1 MTVGNRMS
9 RRLVTVSADTAVP
22 EAEALM
28 RREKIHRLPVVG
40 KKGELLG
47 IVTASDLRRASAP
60 PATSLDIYELHYLI
74 SKLKVE
80 SVMTKDPVTVS
91 EDLPVEEA
99 ARIMDD
105 NRIAG
110 LPVKRGGELVGI
122 ITESD
127 LFRLFIDLFGARH
140 RGVRLTLLMPEKRGE
155 LAAVAAAI
163 ASAGGNLLSLV
174 AFDGDDEHTSYCTLK
189 VEGVTKDALVAAVE
203 PLVER
208 VMEAKES

>member
-9 RRLVTVSADTAVP
+9 RRLVTVGADTAVP

-74 SKLKVE
+74 SRLKVE

-110 LPVKRGGELVGI
+110 LPVTRGGELVGI

-155 LAAVAAAI
+155 LAAIASAI
-163 ASAGGNLLSLV
+163 AEAGGNLLSLV
-174 AFDGDDEHTSYCTLK
+174 AFDGDDGKTGYCTLK
-189 VEGVTKDALVAAVE
+189 VEGVAKDALVSVVE

-208 VMEAKES
+208 VMEARES

>member
-9 RRLVTVSADTAVP
+9 RRLITVSADTAVP
-22 EAEALM
+22 EAQALM
-28 RREKIHRLPVVG
+28 RREKIHRLPVLNKDG
-40 KKGELLG
+40 KLVG

-60 PATSLDIYELHYLI
+60 PATTLDIYELHYLI
-74 SKLKVE
+74 SRLKVE
-80 SVMTKDPVTVS
+80 SVMTKNPITVR

-105 NRIAG
+105 NRVAG
-110 LPVKRGGELVGI
+110 LPVISDGELAGI

-155 LAAVAAAI
+155 LAAIAAAI
-163 ASAGGNLLSLV
+163 ADAGGNLLSLV
-174 AFDGDDEHTSYCTLK
+174 AFDGEDKETSYCTLK
-189 VEGVTKDALVAAVE
+189 VEGVAKDALVAVVE
-203 PLVER
+203 PLVAR
-208 VMEAKES
+208 VMEARES

>member
-9 RRLVTVSADTAVP
+9 RRLITVSADTAVP
-22 EAEALM
+22 EAQALM
-28 RREKIHRLPVVG
+28 RREKIHRLPVLNKDG
-40 KKGELLG
+40 KLVG

-60 PATSLDIYELHYLI
+60 PATTLDIYELHYLI
-74 SKLKVE
+74 SRLKVE
-80 SVMTKDPVTVS
+80 SVMTKNPITVR

-105 NRIAG
+105 NRVAG
-110 LPVKRGGELVGI
+110 LPVISDGELAGI

>member
-9 RRLVTVSADTAVP
+9 RRLVTVGADTAVP

-74 SKLKVE
+74 SRLKVE

-110 LPVKRGGELVGI
+110 LPVTRGGELVGI

-127 LFRLFIDLFGARH
+127 LFRLFIDLFGAR
-140 RGVRLTLLMPEKRGE
+140 
-155 LAAVAAAI
+155 
-163 ASAGGNLLSLV
+163 
-174 AFDGDDEHTSYCTLK
+174 
-189 VEGVTKDALVAAVE
+189 VEDIV
-203 PLVER
+203 
-208 VMEAKES
+208 

>member
-9 RRLVTVSADTAVP
+9 RRLITVSADTAVP
-22 EAEALM
+22 EAQALM
-28 RREKIHRLPVVG
+28 RREKIHRLPVLNKDG
-40 KKGELLG
+40 KLVG

-60 PATSLDIYELHYLI
+60 PATTLDIYELHYLI
-74 SKLKVE
+74 SRLKVE
-80 SVMTKDPVTVS
+80 SVMTKNPITVR

-105 NRIAG
+105 NRVAG
-110 LPVKRGGELVGI
+110 LPVISDGELAGI

-155 LAAVAAAI
+155 LAAIAAAI
-163 ASAGGNLLSLV
+163 ADAGGNLLSLV
-174 AFDGDDEHTSYCTLK
+174 AFDGEDKETSYCTLK
-189 VEGVTKDALVAAVE
+189 VEGVAKDALVALVE
-203 PLVER
+203 PLVAR
-208 VMEAKES
+208 VMEARES

>member
-155 LAAVAAAI
+155 LAAIAAAI
-163 ASAGGNLLSLV
+163 ADAGGNLLSLV
-174 AFDGDDEHTSYCTLK
+174 AFDGEHKETSYCTLK
-189 VEGVTKDALVAAVE
+189 VEGVAKDALVALVE
-203 PLVER
+203 PLVAR
-208 VMEAKES
+208 VMEARES

>member
-9 RRLVTVSADTAVP
+9 RCLVTVGADTPVP